1 MKKETI
7 EKEISIY
14 TDAASRNNPGK
25 SAYAFIFVEKD
36 SVFFS
41 FSKYIGKK
49 TNNEAEYEAVINA
62 LKEAANKN
70 FKKIKLYSDSEL
82 VVKQVNGE
90 YKIKQEHLKKKAEEV
105 KILEKYFEKISF
117 ENVSREN
124 DFIQLCDRMCNEIL
138 DRH

>member
-25 SAYAFIFVEKD
+25 SAYAFIFVEKK

-90 YKIKQEHLKKKAEEV
+90 YKIKQEHLKKKVEEV